1 MSAQESPQSV
11 LVDLFMGYGLSE
23 HRASSLAESVV
34 DTLMEADRDMIEAGA
49 FELRAAGLHAG
60 QSRRAAERVWVAM
73 LRKACG

>member
-1 MSAQESPQSV
+1 MSAQDAPQSI
-11 LVDLFMGYGLSE
+11 LIDLFIEYGLSE
-23 HRASSLAESVV
+23 QRASSLAEAVV
-34 DTLMEADRDMIEAGA
+34 DTMMEPDRDMIEAGA